1 MKTNREWRGGLP
13 LYVGFLALV
22 ALIGGVGFW
31 SVRANISG
39 AVVTSGMVQVENNR
53 QVVQHLEGGIVGEI
67 LVKDGDSV
75 QPGDVLIRLDGKRL
89 NSDLSVAEGQLLQLA
104 ARRARLEAERDG
116 HSDITFDP
124 SLIEQS
130 KQNPE
135 AKELL
140 ESERALFMARQ
151 EAMTQEAALIE
162 EQNQQISN
170 RITGI
175 SSQLEGLITQR
186 ELIQVELERQ
196 EALLAQQ
203 LTQAS
208 QVLELQ
214 RQAAELQGETG
225 RLEAEIAE
233 LRGQA
238 ASNQISLLQLGTRRQ
253 EEAVS
258 ALRDLQYATVELNER
273 KSRLEE
279 TIARQ
284 DIRSP
289 VAGIVYNSQVHAV
302 QSVIQP
308 GAPLMYVI
316 PQDQPMV
323 VLARINA
330 INIDE
335 VYAGQEAV
343 LRFSAFD
350 QNEVPE
356 VRGQLTILSA
366 DVIQDEATG
375 MNYYSA
381 EIIPHADSLAALGDR
396 ALLPGMPVE
405 VFIKTSDRTAFE
417 YLTQPVRNF
426 VNRAFRE

>member
-1 MKTNREWRGGLP
+1 MATHNEWRGGFP
-13 LYVGFLALV
+13 LYIGFLALV
-22 ALIGGVGFW
+22 VLIGGVGFW
-31 SVRANISG
+31 AVRANISG
-39 AVVTSGMVQVENNR
+39 AVVTSGTVQVETNR

-89 NSDLSVAEGQLLQLA
+89 NSDLSVAQGQLLQLA
-104 ARRARLEAERDG
+104 ARKARLEAERDG
-116 HSDITFDP
+116 NREITFEP
-124 SLIEQS
+124 SLVAQS
-130 KQNPE
+130 QENPE
-135 AKELL
+135 ARELL
-140 ESERALFMARQ
+140 ESEQALFMTRR
-151 EAMTQEAALIE
+151 EAMTQEAALIQ
-162 EQNQQISN
+162 EQNEQIAN
-170 RITGI
+170 RIAGI
-175 SSQLEGLITQR
+175 SSQLDGLITQR
-186 ELIQVELERQ
+186 DLIAVELERQ
-196 EALLAQQ
+196 ESLLAQQ

-238 ASNQISLLQLGTRRQ
+238 ASNRISLLQLGTRRQ

-273 KSRLEE
+273 RARLEE

-289 VAGIVYNSQVHAV
+289 VAGIVYGSQVHAV
-302 QSVIQP
+302 HSVIQP

-316 PQDQPMV
+316 PQDQPLV
-323 VLARINA
+323 VQARINS

-335 VYAGQEAV
+335 VFSGQEAV

-350 QNEVPE
+350 QQEVPE
-356 VRGQLTILSA
+356 IRGQLSVLSA
-366 DVIQDEATG
+366 DVLQDEATG
-375 MNYYSA
+375 ISYYSA
-381 EIIPHADSLAALGDR
+381 EIIPHADELAGLGNR
-396 ALLPGMPVE
+396 TLLPGMPVE

-417 YLTQPVRNF
+417 YLTQPLMNF